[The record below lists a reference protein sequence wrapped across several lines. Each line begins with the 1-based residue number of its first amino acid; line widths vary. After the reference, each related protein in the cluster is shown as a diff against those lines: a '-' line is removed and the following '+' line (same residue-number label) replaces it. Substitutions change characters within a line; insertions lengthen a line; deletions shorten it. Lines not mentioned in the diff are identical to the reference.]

1 MQPGAPETTAR
12 GFAGL
17 LLAANSS
24 IREPMA
30 AHDGRV
36 VDVASVDHDRLPH
49 RALEAAQVE
58 VAKLVPFR
66 DHDHGVGAG
75 GRLVSALHVLDVRQD
90 TAGYPPRPPGV
101 SPHPRPPPPQGLC
114 ELRTLAPPGG
124 GPRGA

>member
-1 MQPGAPETTAR
+1 MKPAPPETTAR

-36 VDVASVDHDRLPH
+36 VDVAPVDHDRLPH

-58 VAKLVPFR
+58 VAKLVPFS

-75 GRLVSALHVLDVRQD
+75 GRLVSALHVLDVRPD
-90 TAGYPPRPPGV
+90 AAGARPRAPGAYP
-101 SPHPRPPPPQGLC
+101 
-114 ELRTLAPPGG
+114 A
-124 GPRGA
+124 